1 MTTSTNKKI
10 VLTLGIGLLAAG
22 TIYVIRYFATRQK
35 KGSGTQGEGEVT
47 IGSALGSLYDD
58 IFGTKKPVEVTA
70 TKSNTATNYTEQK
83 NAIAND
89 MLYGG
94 LSQQELKR
102 ANELTNLDAN
112 NDCFLDGTE
121 NTEYIDK
128 VSGRKYKGLPTQKC
142 MKEALDKNMDVRTYI
157 AQR

>member
-47 IGSALGSLYDD
+47 IGSALGSLYND
-58 IFGTKKPVEVTA
+58 IFGAKKPVEVTE
-70 TKSNTATNYTEQK
+70 TKSTAATNYTEQK

-128 VSGRKYKGLPTQKC
+128 ISGRKYKGLPTQNC
-142 MKEALDKNMDVRTYI
+142 MKAALDKNMDVRTYI